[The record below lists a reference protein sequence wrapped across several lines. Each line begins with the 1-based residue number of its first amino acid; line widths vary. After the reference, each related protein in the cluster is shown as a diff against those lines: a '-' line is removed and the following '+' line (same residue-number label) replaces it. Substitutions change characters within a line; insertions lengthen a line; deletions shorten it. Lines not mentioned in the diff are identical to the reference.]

1 MVLFADT
8 FNNYFHPDVAIAATE
23 VLEDAGFRV
32 LVPKADVCC
41 GRPLV

>member
-1 MVLFADT
+1 MVFFADT

-32 LVPKADVCC
+32 LVPRPTFAAAD
-41 GRPLV
+41 PL